1 MAVGTHIQPFARLV
15 RAMDRLAPELE
26 EEVVIQRGNT
36 ACLPRNARSFAFAP
50 RGEMERLNREARI
63 VVTHGGAGSIVY
75 ALQAGKPVVAVPR
88 LARYG
93 EHINDHQVELV
104 RVLEGEGRV
113 IGVYEIQ
120 GLKEAI
126 EKAGKMEP
134 RVRQRPSMV
143 GMIRAYLRGLENEKV

>member
-1 MAVGTHIQPFARLV
+1 MAVGTHIQPFERLV
-15 RAMDRLAPELE
+15 RAMDQLAPELGE
-26 EEVVIQRGNT
+26 ELVIQRGNT
-36 ACLPRNARSFAFAP
+36 AYLPRNARSFAFAP
-50 RGEMERLNREARI
+50 REEMERLNLEARV

-120 GLKEAI
+120 GLEEAI
-126 EKAGKMEP
+126 EKAAKMEP
-134 RVRQRPSMV
+134 RVRPRPPMV
-143 GMIRAYLRGLENEKV
+143 DVIRAYLQGLEDEKV